1 MPILEAFLLLPEFAA
16 AGEAALGVEAALA
29 AGAVGAGAAGLFGAE
44 ALGAAAGAEA
54 LGTAG
59 VAAAVPEAAMGINAI
74 NPELFA
80 SAVNSGAVN
89 PATAFNDIPALAD
102 KLANLPAGPNLFDTN
117 ALAEANNFGAGQ
129 MANRG
134 IMAADPYLP
143 AGQDL
148 YRPDLV
154 AEANRFG
161 ASQYA
166 NQGSMAANPNAQ
178 ITASNTSRPMAANP
192 LPAAGSVP
200 PAATPFDPANF
211 GSYVETTG
219 SPDSRFFSA
228 PPPTEPPGFFD
239 KLSDTFSPLQKGFE
253 KAQEFAKKNPLMTGI
268 ASTIASRMA
277 NSGNS
282 APDTTY
288 NGPLS
293 KFKLSKNFKGNY
305 VNPEDYRYKRASGG
319 IIDYKE
325 GGTTEPLAHAD
336 MGIAIDD
343 NPQTNKLSP
352 LAAAKKRA
360 KQLRD
365 YYGISIPEMQAP
377 TPIDEINVGPR
388 TAAHGGIMQVKRFE
402 YGGDTG
408 FGGGFDGSGTDGS
421 SGFDGSAG
429 YDAGGPDAGPDSGT
443 DAGAGLTGSSPP
455 SGFADQN
462 AGESSSLG
470 TYYGGQ
476 FGAGPAPNLGANPL
490 NADVGLNYG
499 EGVGGA
505 KGTGVGGYAS
515 PGNGGGSLTP
525 GGSGGGGGGGGDSG
539 GGGDT
544 TTPIK
549 TPITNIDDLKPQF
562 VNPEMYRPV
571 TNPLAHYAKYDNEDY
586 NYLRTPSMAVR
597 SSPFNTPPS
606 NTNMANVFTDLMY
619 KSSTSGVNTSE
630 FDKYGGY
637 AKVKTA
643 AEAAGY
649 SATPEFIQ
657 SYEIANNLPESA
669 YTKLNKQFIKKNVG
683 GDINSYAQGGMS
695 SLGGYA
701 RGGMPRLLDGPGDG
715 MSDNIPATIN
725 DRQPARL
732 ADGEFVVPA
741 DVVSHLGN
749 GSTKAG
755 SKRLHLMMDQV
766 RQARTGNPK
775 QGKRINPDK
784 FMPR

>member
-1 MPILEAFLLLPEFAA
+1 MPFLIAAFETVLGAEALAA
-16 AGEAALGVEAALA
+16 AGVALAAETALTAGA
-29 AGAVGAGAAGLFGAE
+29 AGAVGATAGAE
-44 ALGAAAGAEA
+44 ALGA
-54 LGTAG
+54 AG

-89 PATAFNDIPALAD
+89 PATAFNDIPGLAD
-102 KLANLPAGPNLFDTN
+102 KLANLPAGQNLFDTN
-117 ALAEANNFGAGQ
+117 ALAEANNFGASQ
-129 MANRG
+129 MANQG
-134 IMAADPYLP
+134 IM
-143 AGQDL
+143 G
-148 YRPDLV
+148 
-154 AEANRFG
+154 
-161 ASQYA
+161 
-166 NQGSMAANPNAQ
+166 ANPYAQ
-178 ITASNTSRPMAANP
+178 ITASNTSGPMAATP
-192 LPAAGSVP
+192 LPAAGSSVP
-200 PAATPFDPANF
+200 APVPAATPFNPSDI
-211 GSYVETTG
+211 GSYTEVTG
-219 SPDSRFFSA
+219 SPDSRYFSA
-228 PPPTEPPGFFD
+228 PPPTEPPGFLD

-277 NSGNS
+277 SSGDS
-282 APDTTY
+282 MPDTTY
-288 NGPLS
+288 KGPLS
-293 KFKLSKNFKGNY
+293 KYKLSKNFKGNFA
-305 VNPEDYRYKRASGG
+305 NPQDYQYRRASGG

-325 GGTTEPLAHAD
+325 GGTTETPLTHAD
-336 MGIAIDD
+336 MGIAVDTD
-343 NPQTNKLSP
+343 PDTKYLNPVD
-352 LAAAKKRA
+352 AAKKRA
-360 KQLRD
+360 KKLRER
-365 YYGISIPEMQAP
+365 YGISIPEMQAP

-402 YGGDTG
+402 YGGDAG
-408 FGGGFDGSGTDGS
+408 FGGGFDGSGSDGS
-421 SGFDGSAG
+421 SGF
-429 YDAGGPDAGPDSGT
+429 
-443 DAGAGLTGSSPP
+443 GA
-455 SGFADQN
+455 
-462 AGESSSLG
+462 
-470 TYYGGQ
+470 
-476 FGAGPAPNLGANPL
+476 
-490 NADVGLNYG
+490 
-499 EGVGGA
+499 
-505 KGTGVGGYAS
+505 
-515 PGNGGGSLTP
+515 
-525 GGSGGGGGGGGDSG
+525 GGGGDSG
-539 GGGDT
+539 PHGGTAADAAASADAAANAAAAANANANYAYGDSSYGLGSPNAATDNAPALTGGGANMPGTGGNVAGTRGTGLFGPGGPFGPANTGPFSPYSGPDRFGGFDGGGGGVGGDGSGGDT
-544 TTPIK
+544 TTPVK
-549 TPITNIDDLKPQF
+549 PPVTNIDDLKPQF
-562 VNPEMYRPV
+562 VNPEMYRP
-571 TNPLAHYAKYDNEDY
+571 TSDPYAHYAKYDNEDY
-586 NYLRTPSMAVR
+586 NYLRTPNMAAR
-597 SSPFNTPPS
+597 SSPFNPPPSNTPPS
-606 NTNMANVFTDLMY
+606 NTNMANVFKDLMY

-643 AEAAGY
+643 AETAGY

-766 RQARTGNPK
+766 RKARTGNPK